1 MDNQKNTGELTTNA
15 PEKPKEQ
22 QVVQPHRR
30 GRAVAVPVLHKVNKE
45 DVPLHEESKLSEAEP
60 TVNSTESK
68 KKAKKAKKWNRK
80 WLLLIIPALFVLLL
94 LIGYITFVFVPIPI
108 VRAWRNIYIET
119 AMTTGDHQWL
129 ATSFIP
135 KYIIDDVMD
144 VEQQP
149 PDMVGGITTEPLD
162 TGNETSDPIETEEPD
177 SSDTEEIQTPP
188 VEPAEPDILGLADLK
203 VGDKDYAG
211 NTVVV
216 ANKEEGLFISE
227 IAEKGVLGFSYKGFV
242 MLIDDP
248 SRVFVGTTPEKD
260 TRGYRIG
267 EMMSY
272 YGDVIA
278 GINASGFSDPNEEGR
293 GCDIIGYC
301 MSEGEAWGTYI
312 YGYTSIVL
320 TNDNKLGV
328 GYIGQWE
335 QKGIRDGMQ
344 FYPTLIVDGKIM
356 VEGSAG
362 YGLHPRTAIGQ
373 REDGAIIMLVI
384 DGRDPLHSV
393 GCTVGDMA
401 LIMEKYGAINA
412 GCCDGGSSCVL
423 AYEGTVLNKNSS
435 MNPTYGRRIPN
446 AFLVR
451 SKKQAADNSEVTSE
465 P

>member
-1 MDNQKNTGELTTNA
+1 MVDNQKNTDKLTTNTQPVDQPVA
-15 PEKPKEQ
+15 
-22 QVVQPHRR
+22 QPHRK
-30 GRAVAVPVLHKVNKE
+30 GRAVAVPVLHKVDKNGT
-45 DVPLHEESKLSEAEP
+45 PLQEEIKLTEASSSE
-60 TVNSTESK
+60 TK
-68 KKAKKAKKWNRK
+68 KNDKQRWNRK
-80 WLLLIIPALFVLLL
+80 WLLLIIPALLVLLL

-135 KYIIDDVMD
+135 QYIIDDVMNIKH
-144 VEQQP
+144 QP
-149 PDMVGGITTEPLD
+149 PDMIGGITTEPID
-162 TGNETSDPIETEEPD
+162 TENETSDPLGTNESV
-177 SSDTEEIQTPP
+177 SSDTGETQDPP
-188 VEPAEPDILGLADLK
+188 VDPIEQDILGLADLQ

-211 NTVVV
+211 NTVIV
-216 ANKEEGLFISE
+216 ADKEEGLFISE
-227 IAEKGVLGFSYKGFV
+227 ISEKGVLGYTYKGLV

-248 SRVFVGTTPEKD
+248 SRVFIGTTPEKEN
-260 TRGYRIG
+260 RGYRIG
-267 EMMSY
+267 EMMDY

-278 GINASGFSDPNEEGR
+278 GVNASGFSDPNEEGR

-335 QKGIRDGMQ
+335 QKGVRDGMQ
-344 FYPTLIVDGKIM
+344 FYPTLIVNSEIM

-362 YGLHPRTAIGQ
+362 YGLHPRTAVGQ
-373 REDGAIIMLVI
+373 REDGVIIMLVI

-401 LIMEKYGAINA
+401 LIMEKYGAVNA